1 MQKGSAKVEEKLDLE
16 LIMPSLSMDLEKEW
30 ISIGIDLDWDLKILN
45 FDFYDFKKCN
55 SKRYSDFE
63 YWNEFGPGTS
73 I

>member
-1 MQKGSAKVEEKLDLE
+1 
-16 LIMPSLSMDLEKEW
+16 MDLEKEW